1 MAGINATLVKTLRD
15 KTGAGVIACGDRP
28 RRRSPCVSESAFLA
42 AAALPPVSLESLA
55 WMAGDWQM
63 TRGAACIEE
72 HWTRPAGDMLTG
84 MSRTVANAQTQSFE
98 FMRIESRADG
108 VVFVAQPGGRPP
120 VDFRMASNSGSE
132 VVFLNPGHADHL
144 KRIIYRRSGPGELTA
159 RIEGEDGGKAFAA
172 DYVYRAS
179 TTGGCP

>member
-1 MAGINATLVKTLRD
+1 M
-15 KTGAGVIACGDRP
+15 
-28 RRRSPCVSESAFLA
+28 RRNGRRESARLTNLMLSIHSAAFLLA
-42 AAALPPVSLESLA
+42 AAAAAPPPVSLESLA

-84 MSRTVANAQTQSFE
+84 MSRTVANGQTQSFE

-159 RIEGEDGGKAFAA
+159 RIEGEDGGKAFAV